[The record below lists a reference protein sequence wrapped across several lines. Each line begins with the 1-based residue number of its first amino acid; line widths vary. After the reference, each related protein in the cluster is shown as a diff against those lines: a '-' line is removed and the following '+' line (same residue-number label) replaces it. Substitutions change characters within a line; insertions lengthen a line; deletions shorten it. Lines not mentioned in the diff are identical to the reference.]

1 MADVP
6 ATGDLAPDFTLP
18 GTVRGQRSDYTLSEQ
33 RGHPVVLAFYPGD
46 ETAVCTKQLCSYQ
59 HELSSLTDLD
69 AELWGISSQGIESH
83 EAFQTN
89 RGLGFPLLA
98 DEDNTV
104 FAAYGLGLGMTR
116 RRALFVINADGRVA
130 WSHVSKLGLTYQ
142 NAEKIASVLRGLA
155 AAPA

>member
-1 MADVP
+1 MPDVP
-6 ATGDLAPDFTLP
+6 DAGDPAPDFTLP
-18 GTVRGQRSDYTLSEQ
+18 GTVRGQRSDYRLSDQ
-33 RGHPVVLAFYPGD
+33 LGHPVVLAFYPGD

-89 RGLGFPLLA
+89 RGLDFPLLA
-98 DEDNTV
+98 DEKNEV

-116 RRALFVINADGRVA
+116 RRAIFVIDASGRVA
-130 WSHVSKLGLTYQ
+130 WSHVAKLGLTYQ
-142 NAEKIASVLRGLA
+142 NAETIASVLRGLTN
-155 AAPA
+155 APA